1 MCCSGLGHLLRPS
14 SSGPFIDVGFGQ
26 APIVWPLVCAT
37 SIVSFGGLF
46 LGPYSD
52 IHQLVEPRLAG
63 GLLFRL
69 LLLLLVASCLGLCL
83 HAYRKCFTF
92 DLALA

>member
-26 APIVWPLVCAT
+26 APIVWPLVCAAST
-37 SIVSFGGLF
+37 VSFGGLF

-52 IHQLVEPRLAG
+52 IHQLVEPRLACG
-63 GLLFRL
+63 SSFVSPSFATIGSFLLRAVF
-69 LLLLLVASCLGLCL
+69 ACIS
-83 HAYRKCFTF
+83 
-92 DLALA
+92 